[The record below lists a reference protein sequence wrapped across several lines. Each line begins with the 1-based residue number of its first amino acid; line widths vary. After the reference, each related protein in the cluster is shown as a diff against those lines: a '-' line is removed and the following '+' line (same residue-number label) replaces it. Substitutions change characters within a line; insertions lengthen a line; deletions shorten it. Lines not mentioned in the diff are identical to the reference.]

1 MTSSN
6 KIRWC
11 DPTFDRLLATG
22 ESAPDPV
29 APYRTA
35 FARVASEVP
44 AIVLAAPLNQV
55 ALQNR
60 YSNVLF
66 WPVKSW
72 SSLWQWRVRS
82 DAALPRDR

>member
-1 MTSSN
+1 MA
-6 KIRWC
+6 RRALREQL
-11 DPTFDRLLATG
+11 F
-22 ESAPDPV
+22 
-29 APYRTA
+29 Y
-35 FARVASEVP
+35 FALVP